1 MAENYYYEKNDLDIN
16 DPATIAKFDDMFVD
30 FYLEDDMFEIEGKFF
45 TIDNQLYI
53 EVHDAVMHILEM
65 AGKELRLAQVGKV
78 FTATRPDN
86 KRFYMA
92 INRVY
97 YNLENPGPEVFKDML
112 EKEEIKLF
120 FLKLTDVSVKYIEEK
135 KKWSITK
142 NKINMYYVGDII
154 EYDTIEELCEDNKD
168 IMEGTWQAVVYEAYE
183 EESDYMTTFLP
194 ARD

>member
-1 MAENYYYEKNDLDIN
+1 MIDEYLDKNDLDIN
-16 DPATIAKFDDMFVD
+16 DPATIARFDGMYVD

-65 AGKELRLAQVGKV
+65 AGKELRLAQVGQV

-97 YNLENPGPEVFKDML
+97 YIMENPGPEDFRKML
-112 EKEEIKLF
+112 KEEEIETF
-120 FLKLTDVSVKYIEEK
+120 FLKLTDVMVKFLPDK
-135 KKWSITK
+135 NKWQITK

-168 IMEGTWQAVVYEAYE
+168 IMEGLWQAVVYEAYE
-183 EESDYMTTFLP
+183 EESDYKTTFLP
-194 ARD
+194 GKDY

>member
-1 MAENYYYEKNDLDIN
+1 MVDDYEDKNDLDIN
-16 DPATIAKFDDMFVD
+16 DPATIAKFDGMNVD

-65 AGKELRLAQVGKV
+65 AGKELRLAQIGKV

-97 YNLENPGPEVFKDML
+97 YNMENPGPEDFKKML
-112 EKEEIKLF
+112 EEEEITEF
-120 FLKLTDVSVKYIEEK
+120 FLKLTDVMVRYLDN
-135 KKWSITK
+135 KKWQITK
-142 NKINMYYVGDII
+142 NKINMYYIGDRI

-168 IMEGTWQAVVYEAYE
+168 IMEGLWQAVVYEAYE

-194 ARD
+194 DSFK

>member
-1 MAENYYYEKNDLDIN
+1 MIDEYLDKNDLDIN
-16 DPATIAKFDDMFVD
+16 DPATIARFDGMYVD

-65 AGKELRLAQVGKV
+65 AGKELRLAQVGQV

-97 YNLENPGPEVFKDML
+97 YIMENPGPEDFKKML
-112 EKEEIKLF
+112 KEEEIETF
-120 FLKLTDVSVKYIEEK
+120 FLKLTDVMVKFLPDK
-135 KKWSITK
+135 NKWQITK

-168 IMEGTWQAVVYEAYE
+168 IMEGLWQAVVYEAYE

-194 ARD
+194 GKDY